1 MSGRLL
7 LFINTSSDVVMSPEK
22 ESLVF
27 HCVVSQGPQCPNSC
41 TVYTDSQARELTPT
55 VTD

>member
-7 LFINTSSDVVMSPEK
+7 LFINTSSDVVMSPER

-27 HCVVSQGPQCPNSC
+27 HCVVSQGPQCLNSC